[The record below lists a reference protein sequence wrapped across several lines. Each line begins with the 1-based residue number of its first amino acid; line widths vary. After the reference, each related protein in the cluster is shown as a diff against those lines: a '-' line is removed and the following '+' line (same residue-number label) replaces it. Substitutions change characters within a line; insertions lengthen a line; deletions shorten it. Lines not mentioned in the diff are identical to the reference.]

1 MTGAGAFEAF
11 LAVSARLTGYGR
23 ADLMATGCA
32 QAHWTLLRAEA
43 APDAMAALLAGGDD
57 AGPLAKALIR
67 LWYLGLWTGADGRER
82 VASPRAYREALV
94 WDAIG
99 AHPMG
104 AKQQGFGAWAMP
116 PPDARDA

>member
-1 MTGAGAFEAF
+1 MGGDAGFAAF
-11 LAVSARLTGYGR
+11 LAVSERLTGYGG
-23 ADLMATGCA
+23 AELMGTGCA

-43 APDAMAALLAGGDD
+43 APDALAALLAGEAD

-67 LWYLGLWTGADGRER
+67 LWYLGLWTSADGPER

-104 AKQQGFGAWAMP
+104 AKQQGFAAWAMP
-116 PPDARDA
+116 PPQEA